1 MKTGKFKQRDLQKK
15 PVTYVVDRDYEKSD
29 KRSLRYIRSIIE
41 KIMPDPN
48 DMDILLMILA
58 SAMTGDSTKDQFSLF
73 FLGEGSNGKSL
84 LMEVMKVGF
93 DEYILELGSDTFIK
107 GNQKRDKI
115 LNSLIIHKYVR
126 KAWVNEFNE
135 GQIDGP
141 VYKAFM
147 DGKLHTCSLF
157 ADGMN
162 AVYHE
167 AKLVSTANMFP
178 SMVLDGGT
186 KRRTEGITGYSK
198 FVDTE
203 DEVDEDNHIYLK
215 DKTILSKIAA
225 DTKLIIDLIVE
236 YTVKMH
242 EGETIDL
249 HKNKNMVETRAR
261 ILNSNDN
268 MTDFVDSQLVR
279 TKNEK
284 DKISKEDMHERFK
297 EFKPKSLITLKQ
309 FIAALNQI
317 DEKIGYGERQRNSSG
332 TRGGW
337 YGVKFKDSDDNV
349 FDDDNTESDDD
360 AFDKGVDKSDKRIHA
375 NPFLQ
380 GECDKYKKKCE
391 QLQAKV
397 KELEKLL
404 KKDDSGS
411 ESESEDEKP
420 AVKAKVA
427 KKKITP
433 KKENRS

>member
-1 MKTGKFKQRDLQKK
+1 M
-15 PVTYVVDRDYEKSD
+15 
-29 KRSLRYIRSIIE
+29 SLMR
-41 KIMPDPN
+41 
-48 DMDILLMILA
+48 
-58 SAMTGDSTKDQFSLF
+58 
-73 FLGEGSNGKSL
+73 
-84 LMEVMKVGF
+84 
-93 DEYILELGSDTFIK
+93 
-107 GNQKRDKI
+107 
-115 LNSLIIHKYVR
+115 
-126 KAWVNEFNE
+126 
-135 GQIDGP
+135 QIDGP

-198 FVDTE
+198 FVDNE
-203 DEVDEDNHIYLK
+203 DEVDEENHIYLK

-225 DTKLIIDLIVE
+225 DIKLKNAIIDLIVE

-279 TKNEK
+279 SKNEK
-284 DKISKEDMHERFK
+284 DKIMHERFK

-309 FIAALNQI
+309 LIAALNQI
-317 DEKIGYGERQRNSSG
+317 DEKIGYGERQRNPSG

-337 YGVKFKDSDDNV
+337 YGVKFRDTDDNV

-375 NPFLQ
+375 SPFLKA
-380 GECDKYKKKCE
+380 ECAKYKKKCE
-391 QLQAKV
+391 QLEAKI
-397 KELEKLL
+397 KKLEKLL
-404 KKDDSGS
+404 KKDNSDS

-420 AVKAKVA
+420 VVKAKVA
-427 KKKITP
+427 KKKTVAKDSESESEDEKPVAKIAKKKP
-433 KKENRS
+433 KRKVAKDDDMELIVFACNLNKM